1 MNIFKHKQRLLY
13 LIKKKNEYSIH
24 SPFMFNFYIDLI
36 KKNQNKISRLLF
48 LIENKIG
55 RQNLIKIKCTYSE
68 YQKIQS
74 QINDSTFI
82 CIINQYNEKASL
94 IEFNKI
100 INDPRTIVSV
110 DLFHIALISQN
121 TKLSHQHYIL

>member
-1 MNIFKHKQRLLY
+1 
-13 LIKKKNEYSIH
+13 
-24 SPFMFNFYIDLI
+24 MFNFYINLI

-48 LIENKIG
+48 LIENKFG
-55 RQNLIKIKCTYSE
+55 KQNLIKISCSYFE
-68 YQKIQS
+68 YQKIQP
-74 QINDSTFI
+74 QINDCTII
-82 CIINQYNEKASL
+82 CIINQYNEKESL
-94 IEFNKI
+94 LEFDKI